1 MHRTLLLLLALKK
14 WQLGFWSFC
23 ILLSIICPNCTRM
36 WLFFFP
42 YFLYFVAWGDIC
54 LGTSMIAKGPRSWS
68 QPVSLLQTGVL
79 QYLTSLEIRLKYS
92 FPHEI
97 LPSAYH
103 LDLNAAHWTIL
114 FGLLLK
120 HYFTLPCVLIDFVH
134 ILLLYERQTYWGPGL
149 YLHAASKWLTWYKAC
164 AFLFSINIGKHFSEH
179 FSELLWGR
187 DKRWRGKLLTK
198 FRSLF
203 TVVLIWKGIPQ
214 VFSDKSV
221 T

>member
-1 MHRTLLLLLALKK
+1 MGQAGSLYGVRVGVGSGIGPEGGSGILPILLVVLCAGNMHSTLLLLLALKK

-23 ILLSIICPNCTRM
+23 ILLSIICPNCSRM

-42 YFLYFVAWGDIC
+42 CFLYFVAWGDIC
-54 LGTSMIAKGPRSWS
+54 LGTRTIAKGPRSRS

-149 YLHAASKWLTWYKAC
+149 YLHAASKWLTWYKPC
-164 AFLFSINIGKHFSEH
+164 ASLVFP
-179 FSELLWGR
+179 
-187 DKRWRGKLLTK
+187 LT
-198 FRSLF
+198 
-203 TVVLIWKGIPQ
+203 
-214 VFSDKSV
+214 
-221 T
+221 